1 MGQHFFTASA
11 FCRIDIFI
19 CIYLP
24 KIMEPKDCT
33 KNNNA
38 IYFKLKTKFILMQ
51 RTAELKKSS

>member
-24 KIMEPKDCT
+24 KIMEPKDSAQ
-33 KNNNA
+33 K
-38 IYFKLKTKFILMQ
+38 IIMLYFKLKTKFILMQ